1 MSSTSQHLLLSP
13 AELAYLHGSLSL
25 ITPGPIRPD
34 GRSPTQFRPLTAETG
49 ILPGTNGSARI
60 CFADGTEAVVGVK
73 AEVEKTPVPPYEFVA
88 STEGR
93 KDHSGTPKK
102 SGRKSKKTATEDEIS
117 MDVDDEADEE
127 AAGAN
132 EKVRGS
138 PDWVELSVE
147 IPGLRDDDSGT
158 VFLTSM
164 LTEALLADG
173 EFVKKLWI
181 NRRFHWKLYLDI
193 ILISPPLSYP
203 LPLLSLTTH
212 LALLATRLPRL
223 KSEADE
229 DPMFDDDWAAAT
241 FLYPLQDTSSGK
253 ASNKSSKQ
261 SSAAAAAA
269 PASRPPITLL
279 VMAVGDNIIFDPS
292 KEELAVADSAVAV
305 SVAEGPSSE
314 PEPESESI
322 PATTTKRN
330 LHLLSVRTID
340 PPSRLTPPGVPN
352 SVNAA
357 AWGTMT
363 AATPTTTTAATAP
376 SSDGGAAKHPDARV
390 TETEDVVGVW
400 KAPRGGAKFGMLG
413 AMVAKVLREAASPRR
428 FWMGLRVWI

>member
-1 MSSTSQHLLLSP
+1 MSSSTLLLSP
-13 AELAYLHGSLSL
+13 AELAYLHNSLSL
-25 ITPGPIRPD
+25 TTPAPIRPD

-60 CFADGTEAVVGVK
+60 CFADGTEAIVGVK
-73 AEVEKTPVPPYEFVA
+73 AEVEKTPVSPYEFVA

-93 KDHSGTPKK
+93 KDNKK
-102 SGRKSKKTATEDEIS
+102 SRKSKTKDDEIS
-117 MDVDDEADEE
+117 MDVDEDEDGVE
-127 AAGAN
+127 AESAAL
-132 EKVRGS
+132 EKLNGS

-181 NRRFHWKLYLDI
+181 NRRFHWKLYLDVNHTH
-193 ILISPPLSYP
+193 LPPALLPASAPESHHPSRPPRDPPAAPQVRGRRGPHVRRRLGRRHIP
-203 LPLLSLTTH
+203 LPPPKRTLQLKTTLH
-212 LALLATRLPRL
+212 NGGGGARFET
-223 KSEADE
+223 
-229 DPMFDDDWAAAT
+229 
-241 FLYPLQDTSSGK
+241 
-253 ASNKSSKQ
+253 
-261 SSAAAAAA
+261 
-269 PASRPPITLL
+269 PITLL

-305 SVAEGPSSE
+305 SVAEGPSSN
-314 PEPESESI
+314 PSESDSD
-322 PATTTKRN
+322 PASSATTTTKRN

-352 SVNAA
+352 SVNAT

-363 AATPTTTTAATAP
+363 AATAAATATP
-376 SSDGGAAKHPDARV
+376 AGSLKSAESSAPKHPDARV

-400 KAPRGGAKFGMLG
+400 KAPRGGAKFAMLG
-413 AMVAKVLREAASPRR
+413 AMVAKVLERGGVAEEVLD
-428 FWMGLRVWI
+428 GLEGVELG